1 MPADQAGGLPAGAG
15 GAREGRAGDPHQ
27 ARYALDNT
35 SSICRKG
42 IVCFYFH
49 SSNYDSGIN
58 GPNNYKDIKPKRSSF
73 LKNLLVAC
81 YTLCK

>member
-35 SSICRKG
+35 SCIRRKE
-42 IVCFYFH
+42 IVCFYL
-49 SSNYDSGIN
+49 Y
-58 GPNNYKDIKPKRSSF
+58 SSF
-73 LKNLLVAC
+73 TIVEYMDQITIKTPNPKGRLFLKIYLLHTV
-81 YTLCK
+81 